1 MELYKNFVPAVSI
14 ILPTFNR
21 AYIIERAIYS
31 VIKQTSDDWELLI
44 VDDGSE
50 DNTFDI
56 CNKFISQNSKI
67 RYLRHNNRKLPIS
80 LNVGIKAAAGKF
92 ITFIGSDDEYMPKH
106 LKLRINYFEKH
117 SNVELIH
124 GGVKI
129 IGDNFVKDKN
139 DLSKR
144 INLNNCVIGGTFFGK
159 KEVFEKLN
167 GFKDIEYSEDSDFF
181 ERAKFAKVI
190 IEKVNFQTYIYHRDT
205 KNGICNSF

>member
-1 MELYKNFVPAVSI
+1 MKLYKDFVPAVSI

-21 AYIIERAIYS
+21 AYIIERAICS
-31 VIKQTSDDWELLI
+31 VIKQTAVDWELLI

-56 CNKFISQNSKI
+56 CSKFTSENSKI
-67 RYLRHNNRKLPIS
+67 RYLRHSNRKLPIS

-106 LKLRINYFEKH
+106 LKLRIDYFKKH
-117 SNVELIH
+117 SKVELVH

-129 IGDNFVKDKN
+129 IGNNFVKDKN
-139 DLSKR
+139 DLSKK
-144 INLNNCVIGGTFFGK
+144 INLIDCVIGGTFFGK

-190 IEKVNFQTYIYHRDT
+190 IEKLNFQTYIYHRDT
-205 KNGICNSF
+205 KDSICNTI